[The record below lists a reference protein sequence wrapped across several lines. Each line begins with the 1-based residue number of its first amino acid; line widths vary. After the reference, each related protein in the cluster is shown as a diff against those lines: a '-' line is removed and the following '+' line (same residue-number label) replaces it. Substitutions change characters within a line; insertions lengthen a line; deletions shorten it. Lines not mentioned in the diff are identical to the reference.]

1 MPHRLDRVSLAAS
14 LLAPHVSLDWER
26 PRRKGATMISR
37 ALIGPFSSVTI
48 QSVDGTGDEKDPCGG
63 LSAWSRATTTLRTDP
78 FPIRFWAYSQI
89 TDETAWANL
98 RHIIHQR
105 LIMQAQAHALLSR
118 QPLEELLPGL
128 RVTNPDAA
136 RHAVAS
142 ITGRTVRAGNLAGM
156 IRELYLSRGG
166 AATVNLN

>member
-37 ALIGPFSSVTI
+37 AVIGPYSDVVI
-48 QSVDGTGDEKDPCGG
+48 QAVDGNGDVKDPCGG
-63 LSAWSRATTTLRTDP
+63 LSAWSRAARADKADP
-78 FPIRFWAYSQI
+78 FPIRFWGFSRM
-89 TDETAWANL
+89 TDEAAWASL
-98 RHIIHQR
+98 RNIIHQR

-118 QPLEELLPGL
+118 QPLEELLPGRSL
-128 RVTNPDAA
+128 TDADAA
-136 RHAVAS
+136 RHAVGL
-142 ITGRTVRAGNLAGM
+142 ITGRVARSGSLAGM

-166 AATVNLN
+166 AAAVNLG